1 MSLQALI
8 VAQALVP
15 SSPSICCSVVNSKHS
30 SPSRRPWQQLP
41 QASLRNASL
50 RAANVEQVSTLFS
63 GGGDKNNNGRVGGG
77 GDGGGGGGSSGGSG
91 GSHGGFEDQSGVP
104 LVHVT
109 AWSLLWARYM
119 ENLDRYPLVVKS
131 LTAGCLNALADL
143 ICQVFVEK
151 VDTVEIKR
159 LLSFVAIG
167 IFMSGPGLHYWYGT
181 LSKFITVPGMGG
193 VVLRIAADQL
203 VFTPFGICGFFVALL
218 SLEGRQSEISDKL
231 HKDLLETVVA
241 NWKVWIPFQVVNFGF
256 VPPHLQVA
264 AAGVLGMVWSIF
276 ISFKGHS

>member
-15 SSPSICCSVVNSKHS
+15 SNPSICCSVVNSEHS
-30 SPSRRPWQQLP
+30 SATRRPCQQLP

-119 ENLDRYPLVVKS
+119 ENLDRHPLVVKS

-167 IFMSGPGLHYWYGT
+167 IFMSGPGLHYC
-181 LSKFITVPGMGG
+181 LSLLFMMK
-193 VVLRIAADQL
+193 L
-203 VFTPFGICGFFVALL
+203 VMMVWHFVSNSHKVWNPFQIYYCARHGWCGSSHCCRSASLHTPWHMRLLCGTPF
-218 SLEGRQSEISDKL
+218 S
-231 HKDLLETVVA
+231 
-241 NWKVWIPFQVVNFGF
+241 
-256 VPPHLQVA
+256 
-264 AAGVLGMVWSIF
+264 
-276 ISFKGHS
+276 